1 MSKLGELYKLQ
12 IIDRIMSGLIH
23 LKVEMIQ
30 RGNYMKRIMILLSA
44 VLLALFPGILSAI
57 AVFYYTMPME
67 DSSYDLSLL
76 PQDGQEWEGSKG
88 WTVFT
93 SENGETTVLTPNG
106 IGGYSGLSYAGQ
118 TFYFSR
124 KLTEKL
130 DDPTLRI
137 GTANRSISVFLDD
150 TLLYTDCPES
160 SEKHIGELSLPM
172 QEYDRA
178 EPITISLPL
187 NYINRTLTIAQS
199 TPLVSET
206 LTDNETVYPCEIT
219 LYCGYSYESGLIA
232 SAASIMIPSVLLF
245 ALEIILLTAFIW
257 RASLGRFSASLV
269 VLAVAV
275 MLQIFSVLTK
285 ADFFPQYFGEFP
297 VDLQTMTFHLSIG
310 ILLIFLSIYA
320 GRVRPLF
327 LILALVQCLST
338 GFSAIIQTGVVLSYG
353 RWYRF
358 FIELPQIAG
367 FLALFLSILC
377 AFILWH
383 RENKFFSRFAQT
395 AILITL
401 GYTSFLLISIPL
413 IPGYTSSVISRIAG
427 DFSYLLPVFSLKL
440 IWVLCFLSSIT
451 AAIIGVLEEESQKKI
466 EASLLS
472 VKNRLTLESYE
483 NLRLHSEEIMMIR
496 HDTAKHYIMLR
507 SMAEKSPEQLCA
519 YLDKLVEQTQNIRP
533 VVTSGNEML
542 DIIINGKLSIA
553 AEKGIHAEIFR
564 ANAPKKLPL
573 HDTELCCLIMNIL
586 DNAIE
591 AASHPA
597 ISNPCIRLD
606 FHYKDLHFIF
616 SCENSTAAGS
626 SGRTKKTDP
635 NHGYGLKIIHRI
647 MQQWGDMVYVQEEK
661 GKYKISVVIPL
672 S

>member
-1 MSKLGELYKLQ
+1 MTHREV
-12 IIDRIMSGLIH
+12 II
-23 LKVEMIQ
+23 
-30 RGNYMKRIMILLSA
+30 MKRIMILLSA
-44 VLLALFPGILSAI
+44 VLLALFPCILSAI

-130 DDPTLRI
+130 DSPTLRI

-160 SEKHIGELSLPM
+160 SEKQIGELSLPM

-178 EPITISLPL
+178 EPITISLPH
-187 NYINRTLTIAQS
+187 NYMNRTLTIAQS
-199 TPLVSET
+199 SPAVSET

-219 LYCGYSYESGLIA
+219 LYCGYSYESDLIA

-245 ALEIILLTAFIW
+245 ALEIILLAAFIW
-257 RASLGRFSASLV
+257 KASLGRFSASLV

-338 GFSAIIQTGVVLSYG
+338 GFAAIIQTGAVLSYG

-358 FIELPQIAG
+358 FIELPQITG

-383 RENKFFSRFAQT
+383 RENKFFSYFTQT

-401 GYTSFLLISIPL
+401 GYASFLLISIPL
-413 IPGYTSSVISRIAG
+413 IPGYTSSVLSRIAG
-427 DFSYLLPVFSLKL
+427 DFFFLLPVFSLKL
-440 IWVLCFLSSIT
+440 IWVLCLLSSL
-451 AAIIGVLEEESQKKI
+451 AAVIIGLLEEESQRKI
-466 EASLLS
+466 EASVLS
-472 VKNRLTLESYE
+472 AKNRLTLESYE
-483 NLRLHSEEIMMIR
+483 NLRLQSEEIMMLR
-496 HDTAKHYIMLR
+496 HDTSRHYTMLR
-507 SMAEKSPEQLCA
+507 SMAEKSPEKLYA
-519 YLDKLVEQTQNIRP
+519 YLDKLVDQIQNVRP

-542 DIIINGKLSIA
+542 DIIINGKLAIA
-553 AEKGIHAEIFR
+553 AEKGIHTEISR
-564 ANAPKKLPL
+564 ASAPKKLPL

-586 DNAIE
+586 DNAIQ
-591 AASHPA
+591 AASRPT

-606 FHYKDLHFIF
+606 FHCKDQHFIF
-616 SCENSTAAGS
+616 SCENSTAADS
-626 SGRTKKTDP
+626 SGHKKKPAP
-635 NHGYGLKIIHRI
+635 NHGYGLKIIHQI
-647 MQQWGDMVYVQEEK
+647 MKQWGDMVSVQEEE
-661 GKYKISVVIPL
+661 GTYKISIVIPL